1 MKILRSIILFIQ
13 HLTESNFV
21 FSLKF
26 SADTTLIGQNII
38 AELLQL
44 SCLYNKRFLRFLWG
58 WLKEPT
64 LKEHFAN
71 VFELEILRGKISA
84 VNPVKPPRPLPKV
97 KLPEENLP
105 AKKPPQPLPEEIVP
119 VKKTISVGGRRKRYA
134 YPYTPS
140 IWNTNKQL
148 DNNCYNFAN
157 NKVTD
162 TFAQPGRGSGAM
174 CTVQD
179 SVCMRNSAVN
189 DHLEFLEVAAGAPI
203 PRVPNGKKHLV
214 ALYVNPG

>member
-26 SADTTLIGQNII
+26 SVDTTLIGQNII

-44 SCLYNKRFLRFLWG
+44 SCLYNKRFLRFLSG
-58 WLKEPT
+58 WLEETKLE
-64 LKEHFAN
+64 KY
-71 VFELEILRGKISA
+71 FEDIHNLEILTGKSSA
-84 VNPVKPPRPLPKV
+84 VNPVRPPRPLPEV
-97 KLPEENLP
+97 KLPEENVP
-105 AKKPPQPLPEEIVP
+105 A
-119 VKKTISVGGRRKRYA
+119 KKTISVGGRRKRYA
-134 YPYTPS
+134 YRYTPS

-157 NKVTD
+157 NKITD
-162 TFAQPGRGSGAM
+162 TFAQPGRGSGAK
-174 CTVQD
+174 CLVQD
-179 SVCMRNSAVN
+179 AVCMRNAAVN
-189 DHLEFLEVAAGAPI
+189 DHLEFLEAAIGTPI
-203 PRVPNGKKHLV
+203 PPVPSGKKHLV